1 MTIREAICISEQLN
15 PDQFPEEDKVRWLSN
30 LDGQLKR
37 DIFDTRQGLPAEE
50 FAGYTMED
58 LDRELLVPA
67 PYDDEIY
74 PAFLIMKG
82 AFYNNES
89 VRYENA
95 MVMYN
100 NAVASFQ
107 SFWIRSH
114 ATKGPVRFRM

>member
-82 AFYNNES
+82 AFYNK
-89 VRYENA
+89 NA
-95 MVMYN
+95 P
-100 NAVASFQ
+100 
-107 SFWIRSH
+107 
-114 ATKGPVRFRM
+114 K